1 METLWHMHN
10 FDLYSILCPSKIN
23 NYFKNNGL
31 LFKKGEV
38 IYFPED
44 TEQKLYLVSKGKVK
58 LCKYNQDGEEIVK
71 LLLTK
76 GEIFGEKVLLGQ
88 NKREEYA
95 IAEGDNTA
103 LCLLSIDK
111 MRQLMRDNERFGL
124 FIYKL
129 IGLRV
134 KKIERR
140 LEILVCKDAEERLI
154 EFIKDIFDDNF
165 KDGEIVKHHYS
176 QNDIAKLIGT
186 SRETVSKLM
195 SKYKKQGIIDYT
207 RTSIT
212 LKNKEEL
219 LSYLQQENQ

>member
-10 FDLYSILCPSKIN
+10 FDLYSILCPTKIN
-23 NYFKNNGL
+23 SYFKNNGL

-58 LCKYNQDGEEIVK
+58 LCKYNQEGEEIVK

-88 NKREEYA
+88 SEREEYA

-154 EFIKDIFDDNF
+154 EFIKDIFEENF
-165 KDGEIVKHHYS
+165 KDNEIVKHHYS
-176 QNDIAKLIGT
+176 QNDMAKLIGT